1 MTMTAAIGKIAMAKI
16 ETGRSPLRRSISI
29 RSLIAGERAGAN
41 IRGEEVREVRTT
53 DEPPWWMSV

>member
-16 ETGRSPLRRSISI
+16 ETGRLRRSISI

-41 IRGEEVREVRTT
+41 IRGEEVREVQAT
-53 DEPPWWMSV
+53 EQ